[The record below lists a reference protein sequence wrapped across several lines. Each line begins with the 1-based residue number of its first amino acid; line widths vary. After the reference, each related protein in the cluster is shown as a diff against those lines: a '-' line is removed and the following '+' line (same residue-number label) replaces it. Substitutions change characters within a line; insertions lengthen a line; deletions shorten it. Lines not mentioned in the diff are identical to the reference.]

1 MMAIHELVKF
11 QLKEDKMGDELETK

>member
-11 QLKEDKMGDELETK
+11 QMKEDKMGDELETK